1 LHISDREIIKK
12 INFKNMKINKHLS
25 IMLMLAIMA
34 TATGFSQSKI
44 TVKGSDTMVIL
55 AQKWAELYM
64 KNNSSAVI
72 QVTGGGSGVGITAL
86 INGTTDICNSS
97 RPMKQTEIEKL
108 KARYNTLGVQI
119 PCAKDG
125 ITIFLNDANKIQE
138 LSIKQLSD
146 IYQGKI
152 RNWKELGGV
161 DAEIRLYGRENSSGT
176 YTYFHDEVVN
186 GDYAASVQTL
196 PGTAA
201 VVNAVKKDV
210 YGIGYGGAAYATGV
224 KHAKVKKDD
233 KSPAILPTPES
244 IGKGEYPITR
254 FLYMYLR
261 NRPTGETKKYID
273 WILSKEGQMIV
284 TEVGYF
290 PYK

>member
-1 LHISDREIIKK
+1 MKTIRNYSII
-12 INFKNMKINKHLS
+12 MVAA
-25 IMLMLAIMA
+25 MIMA
-34 TATGFSQSKI
+34 NPVIAQQAKI

-64 KNNSSAVI
+64 KKNSAVSI

-97 RPMKQTEIEKL
+97 RPMKSTEIEKL
-108 KARYNTLGVQI
+108 KARYNTLGVEI

-125 ITIFLNDANKIQE
+125 VTIFLNEANKVQS
-138 LSIKQLSD
+138 LTLKQLSD
-146 IYQGKI
+146 IYQGKTK
-152 RNWKELGGV
+152 NWKALGGN

-176 YTYFHDEVVN
+176 YVYFHDEVVKA
-186 GDYAASVQTL
+186 DYAASVQTL

-210 YGIGYGGAAYATGV
+210 NGIGYGGAAYASGV
-224 KHAKVKKDD
+224 KHCAVRKDANAQAYVPSAENIAKNQ
-233 KSPAILPTPES
+233 
-244 IGKGEYPITR
+244 YPITR
-254 FLYMYLR
+254 NLFMYLR

-273 WILSKEGQMIV
+273 WILSPEGQSIV

-290 PYK
+290 PLK

>member
-1 LHISDREIIKK
+1 MKNIKSIFIIPA
-12 INFKNMKINKHLS
+12 IAI
-25 IMLMLAIMA
+25 IILASS
-34 TATGFSQSKI
+34 FSEQAKI

-64 KNNSSAVI
+64 KQNPATSI

-97 RPMKQTEIEKL
+97 RPIKQTEIEKL

-125 ITIFLNDANKIQE
+125 ITVFLNEANKVQE
-138 LSIKQLSD
+138 LTLKQLSD
-146 IYQGKI
+146 IYQGKTK
-152 RNWKELGGV
+152 NWKELGGN
-161 DAEIRLYGRENSSGT
+161 DAEIRMYGRENSSGT
-176 YTYFHDEVVN
+176 YTYFHDEVVKA
-186 GDYAASVQTL
+186 DYAARVQSL

-210 YGIGYGGAAYATGV
+210 NGIGYGGAAYAVGV
-224 KHAKVKKDD
+224 KHAKVKKDAN
-233 KSPAILPTPES
+233 SPAFLPTTET

-273 WILSKEGQMIV
+273 WILGTEGQSIV

-290 PYK
+290 PVK

>member
-1 LHISDREIIKK
+1 MKNNK
-12 INFKNMKINKHLS
+12 IFPIMLS
-25 IMLMLAIMA
+25 IAILIS
-34 TATGFSQSKI
+34 ATGFSQEKI

-64 KNNSSAVI
+64 KNNPSSTI

-125 ITIFLNDANKIQE
+125 ITIFLNEANKVEE
-138 LSIKQLSD
+138 LTLKQLSD
-146 IYQGKI
+146 IYSGKVK
-152 RNWKELGGV
+152 NWKDVGGN
-161 DAEIRLYGRENSSGT
+161 DAEIRVYGRENSSGT
-176 YTYFHDEVVN
+176 YVFFHDEVVKA
-186 GDYAASVQTL
+186 DYAANVQTL

-210 YGIGYGGAAYATGV
+210 NGIGYGGAAYAVGV
-224 KHAKVKKDD
+224 KHGKIKKDAN
-233 KSPAILPTPES
+233 SPAFLPTAES
-244 IGKGEYPITR
+244 IGKGEYPMTR
-254 FLYMYLR
+254 YLYMYLR
-261 NRPTGETKKYID
+261 NKPTGGTKKYID
-273 WILSKEGQMIV
+273 WILSAEGQAVV

>member
-1 LHISDREIIKK
+1 MKK
-12 INFKNMKINKHLS
+12 NKIPTIMLS
-25 IMLMLAIMA
+25 IAILIS
-34 TATGFSQSKI
+34 ATGFSQEKI

-64 KNNSSAVI
+64 KNNPSSTI

-125 ITIFLNDANKIQE
+125 ITIFLNEANKVQE
-138 LSIKQLSD
+138 LSLKQLSD
-146 IYQGKI
+146 IYSGKVK
-152 RNWKELGGV
+152 NWKDVGGN
-161 DAEIRLYGRENSSGT
+161 DAEIRVYGRENSSGT
-176 YTYFHDEVVN
+176 YVFFHDEVVKA
-186 GDYAASVQTL
+186 DYAANVQTL

-210 YGIGYGGAAYATGV
+210 NGIGYGGAAYAVGV
-224 KHAKVKKDD
+224 KHAKIKKDAN
-233 KSPAILPTPES
+233 STAFLPTAES
-244 IGKGEYPITR
+244 IGKGEYPMTR
-254 FLYMYLR
+254 YLYIYLR
-261 NRPTGETKKYID
+261 NRPTGGIKKYID
-273 WILSKEGQMIV
+273 WILSAEGQAVV

>member
-1 LHISDREIIKK
+1 MKKNRSIFIIP
-12 INFKNMKINKHLS
+12 
-25 IMLMLAIMA
+25 AIA
-34 TATGFSQSKI
+34 IILIASSFAEQSKV

-64 KNNSSAVI
+64 KQNPAASI

-86 INGTTDICNSS
+86 INGTTDIANAS
-97 RPMKQTEIEKL
+97 RPMKQAEIEKL

-125 ITIFLNDANKIQE
+125 ITIFLNEANKVEE
-138 LSIKQLSD
+138 LTLKQLSD

-152 RNWKELGGV
+152 RNWKELGGN
-161 DAEIRLYGRENSSGT
+161 DAEIRMYGRENSSGT
-176 YTYFHDEVVN
+176 YTYFHDEVVKA
-186 GDYAASVQTL
+186 DYAASVQSL

-210 YGIGYGGAAYATGV
+210 NGIGYGGAAYAVGV
-224 KHAKVKKDD
+224 KHAKVKKDTG
-233 KSPAILPTPES
+233 SPAILPTAET
-244 IGKGEYPITR
+244 IRKGEYPITR
-254 FLYMYLR
+254 FLYMYTR
-261 NRPTGETKKYID
+261 NRPTGEIKKYID
-273 WILSKEGQMIV
+273 WILSQEGQMVV
-284 TEVGYF
+284 TDVGYF

>member
-1 LHISDREIIKK
+1 MKNYKTIAIIL
-12 INFKNMKINKHLS
+12 IAV
-25 IMLMLAIMA
+25 IMSAA
-34 TATGFSQSKI
+34 SGFAQQSKV

-64 KNNSSAVI
+64 KKNPQANI

-108 KARYNTLGVQI
+108 KARYNTLGVEI

-125 ITIFLNDANKIQE
+125 VTIFLNEANKVQE
-138 LSIKQLSD
+138 LTLKQLSG
-146 IYQGKI
+146 IYQGNIK
-152 RNWKELGGV
+152 NWKDVGGN
-161 DAEIRLYGRENSSGT
+161 DAPITVYGRENSSGT
-176 YTYFHDEVVN
+176 YVYFHDEVVK
-186 GDYAASVQTL
+186 GDYAATVQTL

-210 YGIGYGGAAYATGV
+210 NGIGYGGAAYAVGV
-224 KHAKVKKDD
+224 KHAKVKKD
-233 KSPAILPTPES
+233 ANATGYLPTAES

-254 FLYMYLR
+254 YLYMYLR

-273 WILSKEGQMIV
+273 WILGSEGQMVV

>member
-1 LHISDREIIKK
+1 M
-12 INFKNMKINKHLS
+12 KNNKFIS
-25 IMLMLAIMA
+25 IMLIMAFMA
-34 TATGFSQSKI
+34 TATGFSQGQI

-64 KNNSSAVI
+64 KKIPSAVI

-86 INGTTDICNSS
+86 INGTTDICNAS

-108 KARYNTLGVQI
+108 KSRYNTLGVEI

-125 ITIFLNDANKIQE
+125 VTIFLNEANKVTE
-138 LSIKQLSD
+138 FTLDQLSD
-146 IYQGKI
+146 IYTGKI
-152 RNWKELGGV
+152 RNWKELGGN

-176 YTYFHDEVVN
+176 YTYFHDEVVKA
-186 GDYAASVQTL
+186 DYVSTVQSL

-210 YGIGYGGAAYATGV
+210 NGIGYGGAAYAVGV
-224 KHAKVKKDD
+224 KYGKVKKDA
-233 KSPAILPTPES
+233 KSTAYLPSAES
-244 IGKGEYPITR
+244 IARAEYPITR

-261 NRPTGETKKYID
+261 NRPTGDTKKYID
-273 WILSKEGQMIV
+273 WILSAEGQTVV

-290 PYK
+290 PVK